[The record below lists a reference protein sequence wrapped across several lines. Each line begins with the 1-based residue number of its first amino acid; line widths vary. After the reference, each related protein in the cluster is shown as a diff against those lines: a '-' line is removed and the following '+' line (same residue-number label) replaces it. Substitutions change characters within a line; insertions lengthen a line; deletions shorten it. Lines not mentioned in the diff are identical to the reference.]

1 MRNIKRFFI
10 NAFMLTGVSLLMRI
24 VSVGFNVYV
33 SNRIGSE
40 GMGLFS
46 LITGVYGFALT
57 LATSGIN
64 LALTRLISEC
74 MSRDDRQRAKRI
86 MKYAAVYCLF
96 FGGLAASLLWTLSE
110 PIGRYLLDDMRT
122 VLSLRIFAVSLP
134 MMSLSSALNG
144 YFTAVRRVYKNAVV
158 GVLEQ
163 WCKIFLI
170 SFLLNL
176 LMPRGVEYACIALVL
191 GGALSEILSCLIMTM
206 LWLYE
211 KKHRLCLEK
220 ARSEQLGS
228 ADEEV
233 LYSILGIS
241 LPVAFSS
248 YARSA
253 LLTIEHALIPKGLK
267 KSGVSHSAS
276 LAAYGKIQS
285 MAFPIVLFPSAFLS
299 SFSGLLIPEL
309 SECRERKNHRQ
320 ITYISSRVFQFTL
333 IFSIGV
339 AGIIVCF
346 SKEISR
352 AIYPREDIREY
363 VSIFA
368 SLIPVMYLDSAV
380 DAMLKGLGYQV
391 YSMNVNII
399 DSSLSVILVWL
410 LLPRYGIGGYIFT
423 LFVTEILNATLSV
436 SKLLHATGLKVHII
450 SWICAPMACIAGA
463 CCMTRIMREYTYFSS
478 EILELVVCII
488 LTGIL
493 YVCLLIMSYALPPD
507 DIVWFKRIFARA
519 EK

>member
-74 MSRDDRQRAKRI
+74 VSRNESYRARKI
-86 MKYAAVYCLF
+86 MKCAAAYCLF
-96 FGGLAASLLWTLSE
+96 FGGLAASLLWSFSE
-110 PIGRYLLDDMRT
+110 PIGKYLLDDMRT
-122 VLSLRIFAVSLP
+122 VRSLRIFAISLP

-176 LMPRGVEYACIALVL
+176 LMPSGVEYACIALVL
-191 GGALSEILSCLIMTM
+191 GGALSEVLSCLAMVV

-211 KKHRLCLEK
+211 KRHRLCLNKEIQK
-220 ARSEQLGS
+220 GN
-228 ADEEV
+228 DTKDDEV

-285 MAFPIVLFPSAFLS
+285 MALPIVLFPSAFLT

-320 ITYISSRVFQFTL
+320 ITYIASRVFQFTL
-333 IFSIGV
+333 MFSIGV

-346 SKEISR
+346 SKEISC

-368 SLIPVMYLDSAV
+368 ALIPVMYLDSAT

-399 DSSLSVILVWL
+399 DSTLSVILVWI

-423 LFVTEILNATLSV
+423 LFITEILNAMLSV

-478 EILELVVCII
+478 EISELIICIL

-493 YVCLLIMSYALPPD
+493 YVCLLIMCYALPPE
-507 DIVWFKRIFARA
+507 DIVWFKRIFART